1 MLMYI
6 KKKKGVVWCNGYA
19 GMVCDMEGR
28 IGMGGEENRIETERG
43 GLKELGKEEMR
54 EHEKKENACVW

>member
-1 MLMYI
+1 
-6 KKKKGVVWCNGYA
+6 
-19 GMVCDMEGR
+19 MEGR